1 MRNIEAPAP
10 SLNED
15 VKAVLDYLDIQK
27 PTGIGMLLTEIGK
40 LQDKGLNP
48 IFSKKVD
55 EHMQSHS
62 CQEIVSRGIQTQLVE
77 AFLGNKMTDLLK
89 SSYIKPI
96 LTTIDNVAD
105 SRRGAIDLCDSP
117 WWRRYLR
124 LRPSGLVERARHT

>member
-1 MRNIEAPAP
+1 MEYYDAINTKEVEKSLFASDNPLARHLVRNIEAPAP

-55 EHMQSHS
+55 IHMQSHS

-77 AFLGNKMTDLLK
+77 ALLGNKMTDLLK
-89 SSYIKPI
+89 S
-96 LTTIDNVAD
+96 
-105 SRRGAIDLCDSP
+105 
-117 WWRRYLR
+117 
-124 LRPSGLVERARHT
+124 